1 MGWHVFI
8 LKTAVY
14 HFIQQTAYSNRVAAL
29 IKTINWNQPLLLIFP
44 IAAIGILLA
53 ATSYLF
59 FNDAANR
66 IIEIAAKEDRTSAS
80 ILAHDLANSL
90 TNKLEGVHQN
100 VQIIAQVPSVQEG
113 SIEKVKTILEITQQ
127 TSDDLTDYYG
137 WSDKYGKTRWTSI
150 ASENSGNPQF
160 IAEDNGDRDW
170 FIKTRDTKEGY
181 ASSVETSPDGIDRFV
196 ISYPIIDSEKGSFEG
211 VIYAGVPLSKVNDYL
226 ARQLYSGK
234 EITTGAIDMNGIILQ
249 AKYSNLV
256 GMNYFSNEYQNAVV
270 GTGERVNESERLQGF
285 IGSALTNP
293 SSGPDVADF
302 SNVEQTTSIAYS
314 YIKMGSKNFAIV
326 VVRVPHEVA
335 ADVKALIDQQ
345 RFASG
350 SRMIVVGA
358 AAVFIGILVM
368 SWNRKL
374 ERTVANRTRAL
385 ASKTDELLAV
395 NEQLKENDKLQK
407 EFINIAAHE
416 LRTPITPILASI
428 DSVELTVNSDGKK
441 KVILSEEYYDMIIR
455 NVKRLERLSS
465 EILQAA
471 RIGSGT
477 LRLTKEK
484 FDLNRLIS
492 GIVVD
497 AMKSIPNEKRD
508 IPIVFEPSHKDE
520 ALVVEADQTKLYEV
534 LTNLLQNAVKFTT
547 EGKITVISEKS
558 NVDGGISALVKVQD
572 TGSGIEQDI
581 LPRLFQKFASSS
593 SSNTLGGT
601 GLGLYISKSIVEAH
615 GGKIWAE
622 NNAEGKGATFCF
634 SIPLPNA
641 L

>member
-1 MGWHVFI
+1 
-8 LKTAVY
+8 
-14 HFIQQTAYSNRVAAL
+14 
-29 IKTINWNQPLLLIFP
+29 
-44 IAAIGILLA
+44 
-53 ATSYLF
+53 
-59 FNDAANR
+59 
-66 IIEIAAKEDRTSAS
+66 
-80 ILAHDLANSL
+80 
-90 TNKLEGVHQN
+90 
-100 VQIIAQVPSVQEG
+100 
-113 SIEKVKTILEITQQ
+113 
-127 TSDDLTDYYG
+127 
-137 WSDKYGKTRWTSI
+137 
-150 ASENSGNPQF
+150 
-160 IAEDNGDRDW
+160 
-170 FIKTRDTKEGY
+170 
-181 ASSVETSPDGIDRFV
+181 
-196 ISYPIIDSEKGSFEG
+196 
-211 VIYAGVPLSKVNDYL
+211 
-226 ARQLYSGK
+226 
-234 EITTGAIDMNGIILQ
+234 MNGIILQ

-285 IGSALTNP
+285 IGSALANP
-293 SSGPDVADF
+293 SSVPDVADF
-302 SNVEQTTSIAYS
+302 SNVGQTTSIAYS

-622 NNAEGKGATFCF
+622 NNTEGKGATFCF